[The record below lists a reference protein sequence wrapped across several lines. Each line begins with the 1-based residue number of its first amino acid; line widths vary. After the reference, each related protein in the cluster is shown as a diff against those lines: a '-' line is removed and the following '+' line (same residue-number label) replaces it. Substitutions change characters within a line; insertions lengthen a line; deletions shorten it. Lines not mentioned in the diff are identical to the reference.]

1 MKKLAIVIFG
11 APGSGKSTQAEL
23 IAKKFN
29 LIHFNTGKFLEDIVF
44 DPKRQKEKI
53 IQREKKLFIEGKLL
67 TPSFVTNELKKI
79 LMRINKAG
87 WGIVFSGSPRTLYE
101 AQKIIPLLKKLY
113 GKENIIFFDLK
124 IKEKDVYQRNSA
136 RLICKICGYALLS
149 KYVPLKNPKHCPV
162 CAGPFYKRVLDNPEK
177 IKIRLLE
184 YKNRT
189 EPIFDFV
196 KKQGF
201 KIHNLDGKKAPYQIF
216 EKISLIIQKNL
227 KNK

>member
-1 MKKLAIVIFG
+1 MKKLAVIVFG

-53 IQREKKLFIEGKLL
+53 VQREKKLFVEGKLL
-67 TPSFVTNELKKI
+67 TPSFVTKELKKI

>member
-1 MKKLAIVIFG
+1 MEKLAIIIFG

-53 IQREKKLFIEGKLL
+53 IQKEKKLFIEGKLL

-79 LMRINKAG
+79 LIRINKAG

-101 AQKIIPLLKKLY
+101 AQKIIPLLEKLY
-113 GKENIIFFDLK
+113 GKKNIIFFDLK
-124 IKEKDVYQRNSA
+124 IKEKDTYKRNSK
-136 RLICKICGYALLS
+136 RLICKVCGYALLS
-149 KYVPLKNPKHCPV
+149 KYVPIKNPKHCPV

-177 IKIRLLE
+177 IKVRLLE

-196 KKQGF
+196 KNKGF
-201 KIHNLDGKKAPYQIF
+201 KIYDLNGQKPPYKIF
-216 EKISLIIQKNL
+216 ESISLIIE

>member
-1 MKKLAIVIFG
+1 MKKLAIIIFG

-53 IQREKKLFIEGKLL
+53 VQREKKLFVEGKLL
-67 TPSFVTNELKKI
+67 TPSFVTKELKKI

-113 GKENIIFFDLK
+113 SKENIIFFDLK

>member
-1 MKKLAIVIFG
+1 MKKLSIIIFG

-29 LIHFNTGKFLEDIVF
+29 LIHFNTGKFLEDILF

-67 TPSFVTNELKKI
+67 TPSFVTDEIKKI
-79 LMRINKAG
+79 LIRIAKAG

-113 GKENIIFFDLK
+113 SKKNIMFFDLI
-124 IKEKDVYQRNSA
+124 IKEKDTYKRNSA
-136 RLICKICGYALLS
+136 RFICKICGYALLS
-149 KYVPLKNPKHCPV
+149 KYIPIKNPKYCPV
-162 CAGPFYKRVLDNPEK
+162 CAGPFYKRVLDDPKK

-189 EPIFDFV
+189 EPIFDFI

-201 KIHNLDGKKAPYQIF
+201 KIYNIDGQKSPYKIF
-216 EKISLIIQKNL
+216 EKLSLIIQKYI
-227 KNK
+227 